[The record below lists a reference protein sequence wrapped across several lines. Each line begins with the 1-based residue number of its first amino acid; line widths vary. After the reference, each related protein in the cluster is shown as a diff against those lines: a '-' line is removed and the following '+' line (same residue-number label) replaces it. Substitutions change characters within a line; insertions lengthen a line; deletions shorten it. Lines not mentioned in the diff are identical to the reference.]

1 MGALRGHVVD
11 LAVAPRAT
19 VSDVAAVPIEKSRST
34 ERLAANAV
42 FADAQGNHASTSL
55 FIASNLI
62 A

>member
-19 VSDVAAVPIEKSRST
+19 VSDVAAVPIEKGRST

-42 FADAQGNHASTSL
+42 FTDAERDHGKTSSAEL
-55 FIASNLI
+55 
-62 A
+62 